1 MEDIFNTL
9 AEIVNPNQQTKTK
22 LYILKEKRDK
32 IKNTLN
38 KPDPLQQAFYGGR
51 VGFKNG
57 SSRKKWEKSIDKELD
72 LMRELSAIEE
82 KIERLENPVIRKK
95 AVEKSPSIFSVG
107 DICYEPFGNKV
118 TVTKINQKTVSVVYE
133 SGFKETIKPH
143 LLSRKSN

>member
-22 LYILKEKRDK
+22 LDILKEKRDR

-51 VGFKNG
+51 VGFKTG
-57 SSRKKWEKSIDKELD
+57 TARKKWEKSIDKDLD
-72 LMRELSAIEE
+72 LMRKLSAIEE
-82 KIERLENPVIRKK
+82 KIERLENPAIRKK

-143 LLSRKSN
+143 LLSR

>member
-22 LYILKEKRDK
+22 LDILKEKRDR

-51 VGFKNG
+51 VGFKTG
-57 SSRKKWEKSIDKELD
+57 TARKKWEKSIDKDLD

-82 KIERLENPVIRKK
+82 KIERLENPAIRKK

-143 LLSRKSN
+143 LLSR